1 LGIGEYWVIDSR
13 GSQVLIFKLQ
23 SDGTYAESQK
33 SFVLKGLTVNILSQA
48 LQKLHQTTN
57 VSAASWL
64 VQQISVMNMK
74 A

>member
-1 LGIGEYWVIDSR
+1 
-13 GSQVLIFKLQ
+13 
-23 SDGTYAESQK
+23 
-33 SFVLKGLTVNILSQA
+33 LTVNILSQA